1 MQTPKRHFLEWND
14 AVWAL
19 SGPYL
24 THGATC
30 GLGKV
35 NKKKTVANWLFAQ
48 TPTSPYQSQSLHARW
63 PPGCSSIHQ
72 VLLKLVQQF
81 CCYGWSKIALSHYFG
96 HLAYTQ
102 QLVLPPYKPWC
113 DTCSARQ
120 PQIDVISRN
129 RGYRTACIIIIIIK
143 EQIKVT

>member
-102 QLVLPPYKPWC
+102 QLVLPPYKPWWHMLC
-113 DTCSARQ
+113 TSAT
-120 PQIDVISRN
+120 N
-129 RGYRTACIIIIIIK
+129 RCYFTKQRLQNCLYHHHHHKRTD
-143 EQIKVT
+143 